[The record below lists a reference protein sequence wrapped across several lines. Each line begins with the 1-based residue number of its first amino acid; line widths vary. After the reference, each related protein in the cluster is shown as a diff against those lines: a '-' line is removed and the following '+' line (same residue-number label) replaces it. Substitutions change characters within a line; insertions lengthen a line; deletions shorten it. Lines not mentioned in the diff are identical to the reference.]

1 MKPEITVAIQ
11 NSGRMCIESLEWL
24 ADIGI
29 VERSWQQEACYLI
42 GNAKKK
48 QGEDEIKNEI
58 MELWNS
64 RKNGITLKYDLRS
77 GYRASFLAKEEEIE
91 GIPVLIYGSEPP
103 TTNIITQSLGEIAII
118 GFDELLAAFVPYLQ
132 QDKKIT
138 GWEEFNS
145 ALRPL
150 STDAQYIGLTGIED
164 YAGLFLIASPKRKI
178 EPDYL
183 EQIIRGMIPVA
194 VKGQN
199 EGLLYYLLGDN
210 VLARPTND
218 IEQEVQENSCFGFD
232 IVRTGSTVESNKLV
246 VVGEPILCTKS
257 VVVVDKK
264 RYSQNNA
271 VRKAANYLVR
281 TPDNP
286 SALYAWKA
294 QLEETLGEKWL
305 K

>member
-24 ADIGI
+24 AGIGI

-42 GNAKKK
+42 DNAKKK
-48 QGEDEIKNEI
+48 QGEDEIKNDI
-58 MELWNS
+58 MNLWNS
-64 RKNGITLKYDLRS
+64 QKDGITLKYDLRS
-77 GYRASFLAKEEEIE
+77 GYRASFLAKEEEIA
-91 GIPVLIYGSEPP
+91 GIPVMIYGSEPP

-138 GWEEFNS
+138 SWGEFNS
-145 ALRPL
+145 ALKPL

-178 EPDYL
+178 EANYL
-183 EQIIRGMIPVA
+183 EQIMQGRVPVA

-199 EGLLYYLLGDN
+199 EGLLYYLLGNN

-218 IEQEVQENSCFGFD
+218 IEQEVQENYCFGFD

-264 RYSQNNA
+264 KYSQNNA
-271 VRKAANYLVR
+271 VREAANYLVR

-294 QLEETLGEKWL
+294 QLEETLGERWL